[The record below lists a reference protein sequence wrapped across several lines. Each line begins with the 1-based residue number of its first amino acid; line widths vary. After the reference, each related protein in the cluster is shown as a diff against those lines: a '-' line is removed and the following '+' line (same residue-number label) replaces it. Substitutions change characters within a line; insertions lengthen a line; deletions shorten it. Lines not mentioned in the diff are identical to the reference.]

1 MGGAAVRSG
10 CLPVNYIRSAAGGRR
25 NPGSG
30 LDRIFPST
38 PILQIRFSILP
49 NNYRRG
55 ATAGAVP
62 GCYTYLFAACESLT
76 ELPMNIAESIRIA
89 LRSLWANKLR
99 SVLTLLGVVIGVAA
113 VIAVVTFVS
122 GINDYVA
129 KKIFNLGADVFIVS
143 KMSPV
148 ETNVDH
154 FLEAEKRKNLD
165 LDDYQAVLAACRHC
179 DYVGA
184 LINTSGKVKHNEQ
197 SISDTNIQGITPSV
211 ATIVDT
217 DLTYGRM
224 VNETDL
230 NNHLQ
235 VAVVG
240 TDIVDQLLGGTDPLG
255 QEIRIDGWTYRVIGV
270 GKKKGKTLGQ
280 SADNYVL
287 IPITVYLKEYGAH
300 KNSIGIWGKA
310 TATGAP
316 LNEAIDEARA
326 GLRVHRHDRPGAD
339 DSFEI
344 ETNESLLGIWSGLS
358 NTFFMATIGI
368 AAVSLVVG
376 GIVIMNIM
384 LVSVTERTREIGI
397 RKALG
402 ARRDDVLLQFLI
414 EALVLALVGG
424 MLGVLSGVGFAEVV
438 TAIIGMPSSIKL
450 WAVAAGLFVAAS
462 VGVFFGVYPARK
474 AARLDPIA
482 ALRFEM

>member
-1 MGGAAVRSG
+1 M
-10 CLPVNYIRSAAGGRR
+10 NYLEAIRVA
-25 NPGSG
+25 
-30 LDRIFPST
+30 
-38 PILQIRFSILP
+38 LQ
-49 NNYRRG
+49 
-55 ATAGAVP
+55 
-62 GCYTYLFAACESLT
+62 
-76 ELPMNIAESIRIA
+76 
-89 LRSLWANKLR
+89 SLWANKLR
-99 SVLTLLGVVIGVAA
+99 SVLTLLGVVIGVGA

-143 KMSPV
+143 KMSAV
-148 ETNVDH
+148 ETNVDR
-154 FLEAEKRKNLD
+154 FLEAEKRKNID
-165 LDDYQAVLAACRHC
+165 MDDYEAVKEACAHC

-184 LINTSGKVKHNEQ
+184 LMSGTARVKHNEQ
-197 SISDTNIQGITPSV
+197 SIEDTTVQGITPSI
-211 ATIVDT
+211 ATILDT
-217 DLTYGRM
+217 DLTAGRM

-240 TDIVDQLLGGTDPLG
+240 TDIVDHLLTGLDPLG
-255 QEIRIDGWTYRVIGV
+255 QEIRVNGWTYQVIGV

-280 SADNYVL
+280 SADNYVMV
-287 IPITVYLKEYGAH
+287 PITVYLKQYGSH
-300 KNSIGIWGKA
+300 NNSIGIWGKA
-310 TATGAP
+310 SATGVP
-316 LNEAIDEARA
+316 LNQAIDEARVA
-326 GLRVHRHDRPGAD
+326 MRSHRHDQPGKD

-344 ETNESLLGIWSGLS
+344 ETNASLLGIWSGLS

-368 AAVSLVVG
+368 AGVSLVVG

-402 ARRDDVLLQFLI
+402 AKRDDVLLQFLI
-414 EALVLALVGG
+414 ESVILALLGG
-424 MLGVLSGVGFAEVV
+424 ALGVLSGVIVAEGV
-438 TAIIGMPSSIKL
+438 TALIGMPSSIKL
-450 WAVAAGLFVAAS
+450 WAIAAGLTVAAS

-474 AARLDPIA
+474 AAKLDPIV

>member
-1 MGGAAVRSG
+1 
-10 CLPVNYIRSAAGGRR
+10 
-25 NPGSG
+25 
-30 LDRIFPST
+30 
-38 PILQIRFSILP
+38 
-49 NNYRRG
+49 
-55 ATAGAVP
+55 
-62 GCYTYLFAACESLT
+62 
-76 ELPMNIAESIRIA
+76 MNIAEAIRIA
-89 LRSLWANKLR
+89 LQSLWANKLR
-99 SVLTLLGVVIGVAA
+99 SVLTLLGVVIGISS

-143 KMSPV
+143 KMSAV
-148 ETNVDH
+148 ETNVER
-154 FLEAEKRKNLD
+154 FLAAEKRKNLD
-165 LDDYQAVLAACRHC
+165 MDDYEAVKAACGHC

-184 LINTSGKVKHNEQ
+184 LMNGSARVKRNEQ
-197 SISDTNIQGITPSV
+197 SIEDTTVQGITPSI
-211 ATIVDT
+211 ATILDT
-217 DLTYGRM
+217 DLTSGRM

-240 TDIVDQLLGGTDPLG
+240 TDIVDHLLTGVDPLG
-255 QEIRIDGWTYRVIGV
+255 QEIRVNGWTYQVIGV

-287 IPITVYLKEYGAH
+287 IPITAYLKEYGSH
-300 KNSIGIWGKA
+300 NNSIEIWGKA
-310 TATGAP
+310 SSTGTP
-316 LNEAIDEARA
+316 LNQAIDEARV
-326 GLRVHRHDRPGAD
+326 GMRSHRHDALGQD

-344 ETNESLLGIWSGLS
+344 ETNASLLGIWSGLS

-368 AAVSLVVG
+368 AGVSLVVG

-402 ARRDDVLLQFLI
+402 AKRDDVLLQFLI
-414 EALVLALVGG
+414 ESVILALLGG
-424 MLGVLSGVGFAEVV
+424 VLGVLLGIAVAEGV
-438 TAIIGMPSSIKL
+438 TALIGMPSSIKL
-450 WAVAAGLFVAAS
+450 WAVVAGLTVAAS

-474 AARLDPIA
+474 AARLDPIV